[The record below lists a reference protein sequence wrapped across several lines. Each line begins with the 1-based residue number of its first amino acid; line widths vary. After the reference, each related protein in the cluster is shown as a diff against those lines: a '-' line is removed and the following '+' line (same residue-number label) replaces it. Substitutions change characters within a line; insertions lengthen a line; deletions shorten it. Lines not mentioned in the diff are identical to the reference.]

1 MPTVEVLTGEGIPMM
16 SPVQFY
22 QQKQQ
27 YITVTIILPR
37 QLDSNFVIQVLT
49 DTLTIHEG
57 TVYAKASTVIAS
69 KLKYDH
75 YHPTAL
81 GVRISGFPTTAAG
94 SKITVTMKVYIP
106 ATPSFNVQVSIDQ

>member
-1 MPTVEVLTGEGIPMM
+1 VPTVEVLTGEGIPMM

-49 DTLTIHEG
+49 DTLTIH
-57 TVYAKASTVIAS
+57 
-69 KLKYDH
+69 
-75 YHPTAL
+75 
-81 GVRISGFPTTAAG
+81 
-94 SKITVTMKVYIP
+94 
-106 ATPSFNVQVSIDQ
+106 